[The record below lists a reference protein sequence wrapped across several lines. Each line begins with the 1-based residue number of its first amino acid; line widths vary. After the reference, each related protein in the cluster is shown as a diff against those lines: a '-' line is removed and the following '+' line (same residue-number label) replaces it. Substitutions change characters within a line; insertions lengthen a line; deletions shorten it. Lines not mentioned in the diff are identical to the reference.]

1 MKRLHFAM
9 TAATCLA
16 VGSAAASAHAADAAL
31 IAAAKKE
38 GEVVW
43 YTTQIIAQLVRPMS
57 AAFEKTYGIKV
68 RSTRAN
74 STELSVKIINESRAS
89 RPQSDIFD
97 GTSTVVVL
105 KKEGYVLK
113 WLPDSARAYPAQYK
127 DPEGY
132 WVATNLYFLTPGFNT
147 GLVPKGTEPRNYEA
161 LLDPKWR
168 GKMAWSTSATSSV
181 ARNPIM

>member
-97 GTSTVVVL
+97 GTSTVVVV
-105 KKEGYVLK
+105 GRC
-113 WLPDSARAYPAQYK
+113 A
-127 DPEGY
+127 
-132 WVATNLYFLTPGFNT
+132 
-147 GLVPKGTEPRNYEA
+147 PR
-161 LLDPKWR
+161 
-168 GKMAWSTSATSSV
+168 
-181 ARNPIM
+181 

>member
-1 MKRLHFAM
+1 MKRFRWAK
-9 TAATCLA
+9 TAVFWVA
-16 VGSAAASAHAADAAL
+16 VSLVPNAAHAADAAL

-57 AAFEKTYGIKV
+57 AAFEKKYGIKV

-113 WLPDSARAYPAQYK
+113 WLPDPAK
-127 DPEGY
+127 
-132 WVATNLYFLTPGFNT
+132 A
-147 GLVPKGTEPRNYEA
+147 
-161 LLDPKWR
+161 
-168 GKMAWSTSATSSV
+168 
-181 ARNPIM
+181 